1 MAVMTPIVTGKSRKP
16 RCFINVKTMP
26 LCYEANSKAWMTA
39 TIFIE
44 WPQKMDNEMKKQN
57 HKILLFMNQCIAH
70 PQDTNI

>member
-1 MAVMTPIVTGKSRKP
+1 
-16 RCFINVKTMP
+16 MP